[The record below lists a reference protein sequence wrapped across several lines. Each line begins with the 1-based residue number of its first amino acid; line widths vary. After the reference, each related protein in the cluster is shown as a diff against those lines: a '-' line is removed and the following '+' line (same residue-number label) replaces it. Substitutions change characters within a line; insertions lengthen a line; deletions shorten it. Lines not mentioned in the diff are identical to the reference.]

1 MSTAE
6 SKRIRA
12 CCGERLYKLSV
23 LAEQAVQPEKNSSGE
38 QADKKDDQQRFP
50 LRDLSRLGYR
60 PRLSSGYYDT
70 WREHS
75 LERFVI
81 QVSIV
86 HGHFSGMIE
95 LSVVHDDLRLQ
106 FRSQSRSGMKRGRLV
121 HGAIIRRSN
130 ADRHFIGTG
139 VLVAVELDL
148 GSGSSAHYKNGNQA
162 RITRFWQLFF
172 EDRLRRQRN
181 PRASMNA

>member
-1 MSTAE
+1 MLATPKLGEGGSTAE

-12 CCGERLYKLSV
+12 CCGEPLYKLSV
-23 LAEQAVQPEKNSSGE
+23 LAERAVQPEINSSGE
-38 QADKKDDQQRFP
+38 QADKQDDQQRFP
-50 LRDLSRLGYR
+50 LRDFSRLGYR

-106 FRSQSRSGMKRGRLV
+106 FCSQSRSRMKRGRLV
-121 HGAIIRRSN
+121 DGALVRHPDV
-130 ADRHFIGTG
+130 DRHFTGTG

-148 GSGSSAHYKNGNQA
+148 GFERLAHLKDENQ
-162 RITRFWQLFF
+162 T
-172 EDRLRRQRN
+172 
-181 PRASMNA
+181 